1 MTRDKKH
8 PARRLEFGDLV
19 LDHEKQEVTVCGTP
33 YHLTPKEC
41 RLLATFMRNADEILS
56 KEFLMREV
64 WDTDYADD
72 TRTIQ
77 VHVSWLRSKIEAD
90 RSNPQCILTVRG
102 VGYMFA
108 KNGRT

>member
-1 MTRDKKH
+1 M
-8 PARRLEFGDLV
+8 ARGRRPSGALKLGDLV
-19 LDHEKQEVTVCGTP
+19 LDQAKQEVTVCGVH
-33 YHLTPKEC
+33 YHLTPQEC
-41 RLLATFMRNADEILS
+41 RLLATFMQNAGEILS

-77 VHVSWLRSKIEAD
+77 VHVSWLRSKIEED
-90 RSNPQCILTVRG
+90 RSNPRRILTVRG

-108 KNGRT
+108 KNGRA